1 MSRDG
6 ATKLTP
12 PPDRRRRQTIGQTLG
27 RMGRTQAAF
36 VVVSL
41 LVVCAIA
48 GGGVLT
54 IVADALQS
62 DDIDVDPE
70 EFNADTRNEFIDDLR
85 ATVDANPDEP
95 AAMGLLA
102 NVLAQDGRID
112 EAITWYERSLA
123 IDPTNVQVRLSFALS
138 LAEAGKSADA
148 EIQYRR
154 ILENDPAQAEA
165 HYYLGELYVSWEP
178 SRPNDAIV
186 EFQQVLTLAP
196 GSVIADRAFASLSA
210 LGVATP
216 SAATPDA
223 TGTLPAPTQEG

>member
-1 MSRDG
+1 
-6 ATKLTP
+6 
-12 PPDRRRRQTIGQTLG
+12 
-27 RMGRTQAAF
+27 MGRAQAAF

-62 DDIDVDPE
+62 NDVDVDPE
-70 EFNADTRNEFIDDLR
+70 EFNADTRNDFIEDLQ
-85 ATVDANPDEP
+85 ATVNANPDEP
-95 AAMGLLA
+95 SAMGLLA

-138 LAEAGKSADA
+138 LAEAGKQADS

-165 HYYLGELYVSWEP
+165 HYYLGELYLTWAP
-178 SRPNDAIV
+178 PRPDDAIA
-186 EFQQVLTLAP
+186 EFRQVLTLAP
-196 GSVIADRAFASLSA
+196 GSVIADRASQSLAA

-223 TGTLPAPTQEG
+223 TGSTPAPTQEG